1 MAANIGKRIEVS
13 ADRSLQIISDLILL
27 LNADRNLQDR
37 AGRTALGHYCRARRD
52 ARGIDIDREVGA
64 PIKDTPINKSIEDR
78 LRPADGLTEADKRA
92 KAEA

>member
-27 LNADRNLQDR
+27 RNADRDLLDR

-52 ARGIDIDREVGA
+52 VRGIDVDREVGA
-64 PIKDTPINKSIEDR
+64 PIKDAPINKSI
-78 LRPADGLTEADKRA
+78 
-92 KAEA
+92 